1 MKRIRVREVTAVVRQ
16 TAKIVAGDRLAGEVA
31 EDDPGVQCRALVPL
45 GFVALLG
52 LVVLATVVFEN
63 PAAAVAASHIGRFEG

>member
-1 MKRIRVREVTAVVRQ
+1 MLRRIARLN
-16 TAKIVAGDRLAGEVA
+16 DRLNRNLDAV
-31 EDDPGVQCRALVPL
+31 ALVPL

>member
-1 MKRIRVREVTAVVRQ
+1 MTLESVLDAV
-16 TAKIVAGDRLAGEVA
+16 
-31 EDDPGVQCRALVPL
+31 ALVPL